1 MSGENPL
8 LGWTACGRLSLEP
21 GLPLMMQTDEASEQF
36 KAFFVGMQEDLCL
49 VVRLPLNVG
58 VGWQLS
64 DGSQVTTKFLSYG
77 TVYGF
82 HSEILGKY
90 FKPPLRFLFLSC
102 PSDVEKVEIRKHFR
116 VNCLVPATVVAE
128 GGAIQGMVNDIG
140 LGGLRFV
147 HHYGE
152 KSPPEIKNGDTVTVR
167 CLMLGLT
174 GVQEIVCQ
182 VRNAEQNPFRL
193 TLGLGFGGI
202 QAEIQ
207 EAIRGYVNRVVRLM
221 EDAHM

>member
-21 GLPLMMQTDEASEQF
+21 GLPLMMQTDESAEQF
-36 KAFFVGMQEDLCL
+36 RAFFVGMQEDLCL

-58 VGWQLS
+58 LGWQLS
-64 DGSQVTTKFLSYG
+64 EGAQVTAKFLSFG

-90 FKPPLRFLFLSC
+90 FKTPFRFLFLSC
-102 PSDVEKVEIRKHFR
+102 PADVEKVEIRKHFR
-116 VNCLVPATVVAE
+116 VNCLVPATVVAA
-128 GGAIQGMVNDIG
+128 GGSIQGMISDIG
-140 LGGLRFV
+140 LGGLRFT
-147 HHYGE
+147 HHFKE
-152 KSPPEIKNGDTVTVR
+152 ATPPEIKNGDKLTVR

-174 GVQEIVCQ
+174 GVQEVSCL
-182 VRNAEQNPFRL
+182 VRNVEQSPFRL
-193 TLGLGFGGI
+193 VLGLGFESLEG
-202 QAEIQ
+202 QIQ

-221 EDAHM
+221 DDVHL